1 MEIKL
6 EKVSKFVYKAFTPN
20 NKYLGTFE
28 LDVDGFWHFWNTD
41 YIAGSWSSHS
51 LRAVADKLD
60 EINKPF
66 EKELELY
73 FGKET
78 AKVKIDDLSV
88 EL

>member
-6 EKVSKFVYKAFTPN
+6 EKVNEKVYKVITSN
-20 NKYLGTFE
+20 DLNIGTFE

-41 YIAGSWSSHS
+41 YIAGSWSSYS
-51 LRAVADKLD
+51 LRLIADKLD

>member
-6 EKVSKFVYKAFTPN
+6 EKASKFVYKAFTPN

-28 LDVDGFWHFWNTD
+28 LDESGFYNFWYNN
-41 YIAGSWSSHS
+41 AGSWSSYS